1 MEMNL
6 FVGAVI
12 DMPNSKASRIIKK
25 FCEPFI
31 GAEFVIH
38 SNLYE
43 DSYKTSYEKIT
54 DSKTIKHVIHLNCD
68 DEKLFDLSFELIRGK
83 NEVQIMAGGTVV
95 EDDGVIKVIR
105 ALSASILCDLGVVT
119 DEHDE
124 ALDNFEM
131 CYSLYDMED
140 IDDDKLKE
148 IFTKILQPIFKI
160 SKIYG
165 ALNAINVKRFIVSV
179 DRDMVKIFQ
188 NDGNMVAISP
198 NDIIVSK
205 EIFENPN
212 YIDYLSKMADEIS
225 IYANA
230 LVKTTKK
237 PIAARLTEEQHSK
250 LGSIVKNI
258 ITPELIESIDVR
270 PGQDPVFVDEDDKN
284 YIYVQGPTNKNS
296 VVVLGI
302 KSKLTGKI
310 FILNVS
316 IDRIYCFL
324 FEEKIN
330 KNGNITLKGMS
341 KLDDELF
348 KDLEDYAEM
357 CKIKNSNIIL
367 GTSEIK
373 KTLLS

>member
-6 FVGAVI
+6 LVGAII

-43 DSYKTSYEKIT
+43 DSYKTSYEKTT
-54 DSKTIKHVIHLNCD
+54 DSKTIKHVIHFNCD
-68 DEKLFDLSFELIRGK
+68 EEKLFDLSFELIRGK
-83 NEVQIMAGGTVV
+83 NEFQVMAGGTVV
-95 EDDGVIKVIR
+95 EDDGVIKVIK
-105 ALSASILCDLGVVT
+105 ALSTSILWDLGVVI

-131 CYSLYDMED
+131 CYSLYDIED

-165 ALNAINVKRFIVSV
+165 ALNAINVKRFNVSV
-179 DRDMVKIFQ
+179 ERDMVKIFQ

-198 NDIIVSK
+198 TDIIVSN

-225 IYANA
+225 IHINA
-230 LVKTTKK
+230 LVKTTKN
-237 PIAARLTEEQHSK
+237 PVAAKLTEEQHSK
-250 LGSIVKNI
+250 LGSIVQSI
-258 ITPELIESIDVR
+258 ITPELIGSIDVR

-284 YIYVQGPTNKNS
+284 YIYVQGPTDKNS
-296 VVVLGI
+296 TVVLGI
-302 KSKLTGKI
+302 KGKLTGKI

-324 FEEKIN
+324 FEEKIS
-330 KNGNITLKGMS
+330 KNGNITLKGVS

-357 CKIKNSNIIL
+357 CKIKNSDIIL

>member
-6 FVGAVI
+6 FMGAVI

-31 GAEFVIH
+31 GAEFVIR

-105 ALSASILCDLGVVT
+105 ALSSSILCDLGVVT

-131 CYSLYDMED
+131 CYSLYDIED

-148 IFTKILQPIFKI
+148 IFTKILQPLFKI

-165 ALNAINVKRFIVSV
+165 ALNAINVKRFNVSV
-179 DRDMVKIFQ
+179 ERDMVKIFT

-198 NDIIVSK
+198 TDIIVSN

-212 YIDYLSKMADEIS
+212 YIDYLNKMADEIS
-225 IYANA
+225 IYTNA

-250 LGSIVKNI
+250 LGSIVQSI

-284 YIYVQGPTNKNS
+284 YIYVQGPTDKNS
-296 VVVLGI
+296 TVVLGI
-302 KSKLTGKI
+302 KGKLTGKI

-324 FEEKIN
+324 FEEKIS
-330 KNGNITLKGMS
+330 KNGNITLKGVS

>member
-6 FVGAVI
+6 FMGAII
-12 DMPNSKASRIIKK
+12 DMPNSKASRIMKK
-25 FCEPFI
+25 FCEAFN
-31 GAEFVIH
+31 GSEFVIQ
-38 SNLYE
+38 SSLYE
-43 DSYKTSYEKIT
+43 DSYKTSYEKII
-54 DSKTIKHVIHLNCD
+54 DSKTIKHVIHFDCD
-68 DEKLFDLSFELIRGK
+68 EEKLFNLSFELIRGK
-83 NEVQIMAGGTVV
+83 NEVQIMTSGTVV

-105 ALSASILCDLGVVT
+105 ALSASILCDLGIVT

-140 IDDDKLKE
+140 IDDSKLEK
-148 IFTKILQPIFKI
+148 IFTKILEPIFKI

-165 ALNAINVKRFIVSV
+165 AFNAINVTRFNISV
-179 DRDMVKIFQ
+179 DRDMVKIFP

-198 NDIIVSK
+198 KDIIVSK

-212 YIDYLSKMADEIS
+212 YIDYLNKMADEIS
-225 IYANA
+225 IYTNA

-237 PIAARLTEEQHSK
+237 PIAANLTEEQHSK
-250 LGSIVKNI
+250 LKFILESI
-258 ITPELIESIDVR
+258 ITPELIESIAIR

-296 VVVLGI
+296 TVVLGI

-310 FILNVS
+310 FILNVT
-316 IDRIYCFL
+316 INMVYCFL

-330 KNGNITLKGMS
+330 KNGNITLKGVS

-357 CKIKNSNIIL
+357 CKIKNSDIIL